1 MNTQQNTNN
10 ARREY
15 AIIETINLNYRL
27 KELSKVRD
35 DEAIEM
41 ELYGTHDECKQQMRQ
56 HINELKKEG
65 LI

>member
-1 MNTQQNTNN
+1 MNTQQNNNN

-15 AIIETINLNYRL
+15 AIIETLNLNYRL
-27 KELSKVRD
+27 KELSKVQ
-35 DEAIEM
+35 EGECVEM
-41 ELYGTHDECKQQMRQ
+41 ELFGTFDECKQQMKQ

>member
-1 MNTQQNTNN
+1 MNTQQNNNN

-15 AIIETINLNYRL
+15 AIIETLNLNYRL
-27 KELSKVRD
+27 KELSKVRE
-35 DEAIEM
+35 DESIEM
-41 ELYGTHDECKQQMRQ
+41 ELYGTLNECKQQMKQ